1 MAARDFGKTADFL
14 NSTRRWSTRLSF
26 VSLPLVRAPN
36 VRIGSAQIH
45 GKMEIEM
52 QKQALRATVDTS
64 KEGKASRQRAV
75 TLGPI
80 RVFPSTKN
88 PPPIVALVIE
98 FSSVD

>member
-45 GKMEIEM
+45 GKMEIEPYERPWTRAR
-52 QKQALRATVDTS
+52 KGRLRGNVPL
-64 KEGKASRQRAV
+64 
-75 TLGPI
+75 LGPI